1 MKKRC
6 TESFVTPLEQ
16 PPSVLSPNFQISKVS
31 VHLRAG
37 SNFGP
42 EAIKSPVPPINRDP
56 RRERDKWLTISELY
70 LCLNRTCHFEQVSP
84 ADHSG
89 VVEAP
94 PNTRPSL
101 SNIHIW
107 RYSENS
113 IEMNELEQRR
123 KNFLQCFG
131 FSGESMKTR
140 LENAPTVGSLLLAM
154 VGPAPYSCPSPTG
167 NVPRITLL

>member
-1 MKKRC
+1 M
-6 TESFVTPLEQ
+6 
-16 PPSVLSPNFQISKVS
+16 
-31 VHLRAG
+31 
-37 SNFGP
+37 
-42 EAIKSPVPPINRDP
+42 
-56 RRERDKWLTISELY
+56 ISELY
-70 LCLNRTCHFEQVSP
+70 PCLNRTCHFEQVSP

-113 IEMNELEQRR
+113 VEMNELEQRR

-154 VGPAPYSCPSPTG
+154 VGPAPYSCLSIYHLRGMFLESLSFDPVASICVFTA
-167 NVPRITLL
+167 VPVLWNNLLHSAPARTFQYEMWLQ